1 MQHLQQPLALALG
14 GCQELQPELCP
25 TNGILLPAPRRAR
38 GSLRLSVCLLE
49 GYGLPRAETGAAN
62 VNLSNFLV

>member
-1 MQHLQQPLALALG
+1 MQHRQPTLALVLG

-25 TNGILLPAPRRAR
+25 TNGILLPAVHVAR
-38 GSLRLSVCLLE
+38 SVRLSVCLLK